1 MLHLSPDNAA
11 DIVDMIE
18 DLLNKQNNL
27 NDAQLDIVLEKLSK
41 VTEVGTLTTDLSSD
55 ITKIVSDIFY
65 IKTSPTQ
72 INK

>member
-11 DIVDMIE
+11 DIVDTIE

-55 ITKIVSDIFY
+55 ITKIVSDICY